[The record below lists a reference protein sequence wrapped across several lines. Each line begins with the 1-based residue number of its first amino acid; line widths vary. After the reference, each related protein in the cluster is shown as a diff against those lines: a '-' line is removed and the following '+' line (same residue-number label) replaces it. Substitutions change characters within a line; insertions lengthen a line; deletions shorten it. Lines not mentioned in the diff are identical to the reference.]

1 MPRPHPITP
10 GPGQES
16 VWSSPRPPR
25 LEATPLR
32 TVVGDAAQA
41 AIEAAEQAAAMI
53 ATITVL
59 STTVFT

>member
-1 MPRPHPITP
+1 
-10 GPGQES
+10 
-16 VWSSPRPPR
+16 
-25 LEATPLR
+25 LR